1 MTRLGTPF
9 ENRIVKVSKKNSNQI
24 ICKHTHNF
32 IFFSVPVNLQ
42 MQIQIIA
49 TLYFILYQSI
59 FLIKESDQM
68 IHLILEE
75 SYILNKSDNLGKK
88 FN

>member
-1 MTRLGTPF
+1 MTRIGTPF

-24 ICKHTHNF
+24 ICKHKHNF
-32 IFFSVPVNLQ
+32 ILFSVQVNLQ
-42 MQIQIIA
+42 MPIQIIA
-49 TLYFILYQSI
+49 TFFFVLYRSI
-59 FLIKESDQM
+59 CIIKESDQM
-68 IHLILEE
+68 DHLILEE